1 MSKTKQMIRLAVAI
15 LAVLTLGFLSYWF
28 RGHLTSGFG
37 FVAEA
42 TGGRTA
48 AALSLALILFIL
60 VCAFFWMIFPIVV
73 YFGLKDLRRRT
84 AELDQ
89 TSRLCVHHLAQLTA
103 NQDVSEPKT
112 TPEQK

>member
-1 MSKTKQMIRLAVAI
+1 MSKTKQMICLALAL
-15 LAVLTLGFLSYWF
+15 LAVLTLIFLGYWF
-28 RGHLTSGFG
+28 RGHISSGFG

-48 AALSLALILFIL
+48 AVLSLVLILFIL
-60 VCAFFWMIFPIVV
+60 VCAFFWMILPIIVF
-73 YFGLKDLRRRT
+73 FGLRDLRRRT

-89 TSRLCVHHLAQLTA
+89 TSRLCVRHLAQLTA